1 MAGLAQL
8 PERYR
13 QITRAANY
21 PVHYSKGLK
30 ASLEKIR
37 KRVQRTALK

>member
-21 PVHYSKGLK
+21 PVRYSKGLK
-30 ASLEKIR
+30 ASLEKLR
-37 KRVQRTALK
+37 KRVQRAALK